1 MWKCLF
7 QQAYRIKDNKDKQTS
22 QPYKLMGYGTGGFF
36 EEDHPAADVN
46 QGFSDWKGAETAEL
60 CSHGGVQGKGSKR
73 IKVG

>member
-1 MWKCLF
+1 MVLE
-7 QQAYRIKDNKDKQTS
+7 AS
-22 QPYKLMGYGTGGFF
+22 F

-46 QGFSDWKGAETAEL
+46 QEFSDWKGAETAEL